1 MIIEQLSLLYVYFRS
16 LMHFIEFRASNNQ
29 FPCLKGILRWF
40 FFNRA
45 VSVVIPILKYL
56 MQIFYVIFLEKLVA
70 FAVQYS
76 LIQYS

>member
-1 MIIEQLSLLYVYFRS
+1 
-16 LMHFIEFRASNNQ
+16 MHFIEFRASNNL
-29 FPCLKGILRWF
+29 FPCLTGILRWF

-45 VSVVIPILKYL
+45 VSIVIPILKYL